1 MRLIS
6 RTRKRFRMPF
16 GPWWAS
22 HDDLRQIDEVLL
34 IVLRMQPSEIDALE
48 LDDYVWWAGA
58 AEREVKRRAA
68 Q

>member
-1 MRLIS
+1 
-6 RTRKRFRMPF
+6 MPF

-22 HDDLRQIDEVLL
+22 NDDLRQIDEVLL